1 MRASQVAL
9 MVKNPHTKAGDVRD
23 VGRSP
28 GGGRGNTVQ
37 GLPGELHRQRSWWAT
52 VHGVAWSQT
61 RLKQFGTNTH
71 LHEPGTLLSSSL
83 NAHSAL
89 EININVISQDR
100 KSKLRPAEFLIQVHS
115 AGIQATPPQFLGE

>member
-1 MRASQVAL
+1 MWEDLLDEGVAT
-9 MVKNPHTKAGDVRD
+9 N
-23 VGRSP
+23 S
-28 GGGRGNTVQ
+28 RGYLENSTDR
-37 GLPGELHRQRSWWAT
+37 GAWWAT

-89 EININVISQDR
+89 EININGISQDR

-115 AGIQATPPQFLGE
+115 AGIQATPPPFLGE